1 MKDAKLGQGQQCPV
15 CKTWNHSGLTLPL
28 ECVECIKPL
37 MAKTEP
43 VAEVPCSAGVI
54 KPCPFCGNEALW
66 YENENLSKGWGNYA
80 CTVCGAKRF
89 PNASNKREGLIIWN
103 ARAL

>member
-1 MKDAKLGQGQQCPV
+1 MDGLEREIEATIYDFNLNNMPAKRTAKRIMALIAKKDGGSK
-15 CKTWNHSGLTLPL
+15 
-28 ECVECIKPL
+28 
-37 MAKTEP
+37 
-43 VAEVPCSAGVI
+43 VPCSAGVI

-89 PNASNKREGLIIWN
+89 PNASNKREGLVIWN